1 MISSK
6 NTKFKGVCHIL
17 LHKSVLATGNGFLK
31 KVPLFSSSTWKIHFR
46 DNGAFFLSVTSF
58 LSCFCENHFKC

>member
-46 DNGAFFLSVTSF
+46 DNGAFFFFVG
-58 LSCFCENHFKC
+58 N